1 MKVLLV
7 SLWGTMLAVGL
18 RGENVCC
25 SCARAVT
32 AEKGVRAAWVL
43 DAGKPVQTT
52 GLRFR
57 ADASRHYCRTPGAAR
72 VSAVENADGTGARR
86 ELARDDRL
94 PPAFAGES
102 SFLRWPATTS
112 RYWLVEATKGGTDA
126 VRAFG
131 LYLCGN

>member
-7 SLWGTMLAVGL
+7 SLCGTMLAVGL
-18 RGENVCC
+18 RGENVCW
-25 SCARAVT
+25 SCVRTVT

-43 DAGKPVQTT
+43 DAGKPVQAT

-94 PPAFAGES
+94 PPAVLA
-102 SFLRWPATTS
+102 
-112 RYWLVEATKGGTDA
+112 
-126 VRAFG
+126 
-131 LYLCGN
+131 